1 MEIVSC
7 QPVPVGSLLKGGIR
21 GSHDRRFGHAASL
34 NPAPAGV
41 QAPLPPGPQASCQ
54 EQAKPQGQAGA
65 TPVPSKQQLVDE
77 LRTAL
82 VKPDPA
88 VMEFSGKVW
97 CLTTIAAAIR
107 DRTGEEPADISAVMT
122 AINGLL
128 DSSIAADGFRIQPA
142 AQGSY
147 QQRGVIDISTID
159 FEALAKRFAKA
170 QRKNVE
176 LEQLRAAV
184 RAQLDRLVRANPTRA
199 DYQAKFQ
206 ELIDSYN
213 AGSRNIE
220 ELFKELLAL
229 SRALSEEQERHV
241 REQLTEEELTVF
253 DLLTRPGPDLSTE
266 ERDEVKKVA
275 RHLLER
281 VRAALV
287 LDWRHRAQ
295 ARAQVRLAIED
306 TLDEG
311 PPRAFTPEFYQVKCA
326 VLFEHVFESFGDTG
340 VPA

>member
-1 MEIVSC
+1 
-7 QPVPVGSLLKGGIR
+7 
-21 GSHDRRFGHAASL
+21 
-34 NPAPAGV
+34 
-41 QAPLPPGPQASCQ
+41 
-54 EQAKPQGQAGA
+54 
-65 TPVPSKQQLVDE
+65 
-77 LRTAL
+77 
-82 VKPDPA
+82 
-88 VMEFSGKVW
+88 
-97 CLTTIAAAIR
+97 
-107 DRTGEEPADISAVMT
+107 MT

-128 DSSIAADGFRIQPA
+128 DASIAADGFQIQPGA
-142 AQGSY
+142 PGSY
-147 QQRGVIDISTID
+147 RSRGTIDISAID
-159 FEALAKRFAKA
+159 FETLAKRFAKA

-184 RAQLDRLVRANPTRA
+184 RAQLDRLVRVNPTRA

-220 ELFKELLAL
+220 DIFKELLAL
-229 SRALSEEQERHV
+229 SRALSAEQERHV

-253 DLLTRPGPDLSTE
+253 DLLTRPGPDLGPE
-266 ERDEVKKVA
+266 ERDAVKKVA
-275 RHLLER
+275 RRLLER

-287 LDWRHRAQ
+287 LDWRQRAQ

-311 PPRAFTPEFYQVKCA
+311 LPRAFTPEIYQAKCA
-326 VLFEHVFESFGDTG
+326 ILFEHVFERFGDAS

>member
-1 MEIVSC
+1 
-7 QPVPVGSLLKGGIR
+7 
-21 GSHDRRFGHAASL
+21 
-34 NPAPAGV
+34 
-41 QAPLPPGPQASCQ
+41 
-54 EQAKPQGQAGA
+54 
-65 TPVPSKQQLVDE
+65 
-77 LRTAL
+77 
-82 VKPDPA
+82 
-88 VMEFSGKVW
+88 MEFASRAS
-97 CLTTIAAAIR
+97 CLTTIAATIR
-107 DRTGEEPADISAVMT
+107 ERTGEEPADISAVMA

-128 DSSIAADGFRIQPA
+128 DSSIAADGFRIQPG
-142 AQGSY
+142 AQGSD
-147 QQRGVIDISTID
+147 QPHGTIDISTID

-184 RAQLDRLVRANPTRA
+184 RAQLDRLVRVNPTRA

-213 AGSRNIE
+213 AGSRNIDD
-220 ELFKELLAL
+220 LFKELVAL

-253 DLLTRPGPDLSTE
+253 DLLTRPGPDLSPE

-287 LDWRHRAQ
+287 LNWRQKAQ

-311 PPRAFTPEFYQVKCA
+311 LPRVFTPDIYAKKCV
-326 VLFEHVFESFGDTG
+326 VLFEHVFERYGDRNVSGAQAT
-340 VPA
+340 A